1 MEFQAA
7 PICCPWLVP
16 VLPLMKLSVTE
27 NFPVLLLRTL
37 VRIVFW
43 VDSATGNMNQS
54 IFLAGRL
61 LIGRSELENED
72 GSKETQLICFCSI
85 KTFCS
90 SLGSRRHIID
100 WSKCTY
106 SKSCNSNIFCSHY
119 LWSHH
124 DNQPR
129 WNCRNVLQKN
139 SCYESICWDCTSV
152 YFNLQRSKEYYGSI
166 RSQTMYHV
174 TIYVRGVMH
183 TYREGNSDLVIWQG
197 CFMWRS
203 IIMSDHLYAK
213 AGTLNIRFHARK
225 TLTSYFQ

>member
-1 MEFQAA
+1 MELPVA

-54 IFLAGRL
+54 IFGAGHL

-72 GSKETQLICFCSI
+72 GSKETQHICFWSF

-90 SLGSRRHIID
+90 TLGSKRHIID
-100 WSKCTY
+100 WSKC
-106 SKSCNSNIFCSHY
+106 KSNISRSYY
-119 LWSHH
+119 LRSHH

-129 WNCRNVLQKN
+129 SNFRNVLCN
-139 SCYESICWDCTSV
+139 
-152 YFNLQRSKEYYGSI
+152 NLCD
-166 RSQTMYHV
+166 V
-174 TIYVRGVMH
+174 TH
-183 TYREGNSDLVIWQG
+183 TYKEGNSDLVIWQR
-197 CFMWRS
+197 CIMWRS

-213 AGTLNIRFHARK
+213 AGTLNIRFHARE